1 VDLMASAL
9 RAASGLTLA
18 MVTSW
23 SLAQPAALP
32 RIGWVISGTPENTR
46 HIVQA
51 IHAGLGDEGLVDGRD
66 VVLDVRFTGGRPE
79 RYPELFGELTR
90 QPVAV
95 LAGASHAG
103 ISAARDASAGR
114 TPVSAFFCGN
124 DAKAMVESFARPG
137 GNITGVSC
145 FATELATKRVELLK
159 RAVPTLRRIGLL
171 YDSSN
176 PGKEQE
182 FIQVQQAADQLG
194 MSATRAAASSVQDLR
209 EAIGSLRRDG
219 AEALII
225 SEDAFTFGNRAA
237 IVALAAEHRLVDISP
252 FREFVQAGGVLSYGA
267 NIAERL
273 RAQARYAA
281 KLVRGTKPSEL
292 PIDQAMR
299 LELVVNQKAARAL
312 GTQIPAAVLAR
323 ADEVLE

>member
-182 FIQVQQAADQLG
+182 FIQVRQAADQLG

-312 GTQIPAAVLAR
+312 GAQIPAAVLAR